1 MTIQRTHRGIGFIA
15 TAIYS
20 ECERYRYVL
29 DYHFGVGTRTV
40 AFVGLNPSTATEKK
54 LDPTLTRCRNFA
66 ESWGYDGFTMLN
78 LFAWRDT
85 DPRKMKAKGGAAI
98 GELNDKFIASV
109 VASCEIAVCCWG
121 NHGSFLNRSNAVNQL
136 VEAHTGKLKC
146 LKITKA
152 NEPIHPLYLA
162 ANSWLMPFEES
173 TQSTREMSFAQ
184 E

>member
-1 MTIQRTHRGIGFIA
+1 MIIQRTHQGIGFIA

-121 NHGSFLNRSNAVNQL
+121 NHGAFMNRSKEVLLLLEPQN
-136 VEAHTGKLKC
+136 GKLKC
-146 LKITKA
+146 FRTTKEA
-152 NEPIHPLYLA
+152 QPVHPLYL
-162 ANSWLMPFEES
+162 SSRS
-173 TQSTREMSFAQ
+173 TLQPMRNVP
-184 E
+184 